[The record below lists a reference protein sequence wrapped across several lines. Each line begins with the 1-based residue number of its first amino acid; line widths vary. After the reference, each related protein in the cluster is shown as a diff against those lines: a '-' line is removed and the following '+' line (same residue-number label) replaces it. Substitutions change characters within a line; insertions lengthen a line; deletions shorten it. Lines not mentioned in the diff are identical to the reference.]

1 MDPELQNTAR
11 HVSCEILRSATGASL
26 SAFLVKNDAGLARNM
41 PRVGILEFRNLLYM
55 TTEHKIVL
63 GGAGIIL
70 AALVVLALTST
81 PSPTTEGHETPSAD
95 AALAR
100 NLVAEHST
108 HDFGAISMAKGKVNK
123 SFAVKNT
130 SQQPITITKIFTS
143 CMCTVA
149 SIVHE
154 GHTEGPFGMPGH
166 GLIPSIDI
174 ALTPGKT
181 AEVEVTFDPAAHG
194 PAGVGPIAREIYVDS
209 SAGRLTLSFTAQ
221 VTP

>member
-1 MDPELQNTAR
+1 MISHN
-11 HVSCEILRSATGASL
+11 H
-26 SAFLVKNDAGLARNM
+26 
-41 PRVGILEFRNLLYM
+41 M
-55 TTEHKIVL
+55 TNEHKIVL

-70 AALVVLALTST
+70 AALVVFALTSA
-81 PSPTTEGHETPSAD
+81 PSSAPIGAPTDHETPSAN
-95 AALAR
+95 AAPTRDLI
-100 NLVAEHST
+100 AEHSA
-108 HDFGAISMAKGKVNK
+108 HDFGAISMAKGKVSK
-123 SFAVKNT
+123 SFSIKNT
-130 SQQPITITKIFTS
+130 SAQPLTVNKIFTS

-166 GLIPSIDI
+166 GIIPSIDI
-174 ALTPGKT
+174 ALAPGKT

-209 SAGRLTLSFTAQ
+209 SAGRLTLNFTAQ